1 MVTDPTHDVAGD
13 SMTEAPSLVVS
24 DADLVVELIGGS
36 HDALAV
42 LYDRHSSVVFAAAM
56 RASRDH
62 WIASEV
68 VQETFL
74 AFWDRAE
81 RFDPAK
87 GSLAGWL
94 ATIARNR
101 AIDHLRAAG
110 RHQRAATFSSFG
122 ADADEQATVEWLT
135 TSGELVG
142 SASPEPPPELALTS
156 KETRAAIQ
164 DAMASLDPTERSVIE
179 LAYAGGLTQVEIAS
193 HLGWP
198 LGTVKT
204 RTRRALLHLR
214 DRLEASPAA
223 VLPVALPCS
232 QGVGT
237 PCA

>member
-1 MVTDPTHDVAGD
+1 MVTNPTRELIGD
-13 SMTEAPSLVVS
+13 SMTEPPSAVVS
-24 DADLVVELIGGS
+24 DADLVAELIGGS

-81 RFDPAK
+81 RFDPSR

-110 RHQRAATFSSFG
+110 RHQRAATFSSF
-122 ADADEQATVEWLT
+122 AVDSDDHTTVEWLT
-135 TSGELVG
+135 ASGELVG
-142 SASPEPPPELALTS
+142 SAAPEPVPEVALTS
-156 KETRAAIQ
+156 KETRAAVQ

-179 LAYAGGLTQVEIAS
+179 LAYAGGLTQVEIAAR
-193 HLGWP
+193 LGWP

-204 RTRRALLHLR
+204 RTRRALRHLR
-214 DRLEASPAA
+214 DRLEASPASVLA
-223 VLPVALPCS
+223 VAVPCS
-232 QGVGT
+232 KGLGT

>member
-1 MVTDPTHDVAGD
+1 MVTDPTRDVMGD
-13 SMTEAPSLVVS
+13 SMGGAPGPVAS
-24 DADLVVELIGGS
+24 DADLVTELIGGS
-36 HDALAV
+36 HDALAA
-42 LYDRHSSVVFAAAM
+42 LYDRHSGAVFAAAM

-81 RFDPAK
+81 RFDPSK

-94 ATIARNR
+94 STIARNR

-110 RHQRAATFSSFG
+110 RHHRAATFSSFG
-122 ADADEQATVEWLT
+122 AAADDHTTVEWLT
-135 TSGELVG
+135 ASGELVG
-142 SASPEPPPELALTS
+142 SASPEPVPELALTA

-164 DAMASLDPTERSVIE
+164 DAMATLDPVERSVIE

-193 HLGWP
+193 QLGWP

-204 RTRRALLHLR
+204 RTRRALQHLR
-214 DRLEASPAA
+214 DRLETPPVA
-223 VLPVALPCS
+223 VLPVAVPCS
-232 QGVGT
+232 SAVGAS
-237 PCA
+237 CA